1 LPLISK
7 ISQTLN
13 KKIMKRITKRIKMA
27 TALLLMMFISIL
39 TFAQDAMPEKVD
51 VNINTDGGATWY
63 GQPWVWAIGVAVFI
77 LILVVLTRTN
87 NSKEV

>member
-13 KKIMKRITKRIKMA
+13 KKIMKRITKRVKVA
-27 TALLLMMFISIL
+27 TSLLLMMFISIL

>member
-1 LPLISK
+1 LPIVSK

-13 KKIMKRITKRIKMA
+13 QKIMNKITKRIKMS
-27 TALLLMMFISIL
+27 TSLLLMMFISIL

-51 VNINTDGGATWY
+51 VSINADGGSTWY
-63 GQPWVWAIGVAVFI
+63 GQPWVWAIGIAVFI

-87 NSKEV
+87 KSKEA

>member
-27 TALLLMMFISIL
+27 TSLLLMMFISIL

-87 NSKEV
+87 KSKEA